1 MTDCGDPPRLVPHE
15 LIPAARLIHREL
27 DYGGGR
33 EPFEQGRGP
42 LCWGGAEYQE
52 DELSRLAQHYANLA
66 RALEDLAYWM
76 ADQAEAVR

>member
-33 EPFEQGRGP
+33 EPFHPDDVDG
-42 LCWGGAEYQE
+42 Y
-52 DELSRLAQHYANLA
+52 DNLQDVVC
-66 RALEDLAYWM
+66 LWP
-76 ADQAEAVR
+76 VN